1 MRNNHDY
8 TGSHA
13 TTGNSEAM
21 RFDKRLFKQHPEFGG
36 AVRARVLSKGVML
49 VTAESDAVA
58 DSPEEHEDPLLVAW
72 LGFVEQDLGVSRD
85 MLENRLTRL
94 RELTDGIAVDPDEDL
109 DIGR

>member
-1 MRNNHDY
+1 MRNSHDY

-49 VTAESDAVA
+49 VTADVDVA
-58 DSPEEHEDPLLVAW
+58 PDGPEEHEDPMLMAW
-72 LGFVEQDLGVSRD
+72 LGFIEQDLGTARD
-85 MLENRLTRL
+85 MADDRLDRMRT
-94 RELTDGIAVDPDEDL
+94 LTDGIEVDPDEDL
-109 DIGR
+109 G

>member
-1 MRNNHDY
+1 MRNSQDY

-49 VTAESDAVA
+49 VTADADVDA
-58 DSPEEHEDPLLVAW
+58 DGPEEHEDPMLMAW
-72 LGFVEQDLGVSRD
+72 LGFIEQDLGTARD
-85 MLENRLTRL
+85 MPEDRLSRMWT
-94 RELTDGIAVDPDEDL
+94 LTEGIDVDPDEDL
-109 DIGR
+109 G